1 MIEHLFLSAVSTQ
14 NPDLTL
20 DDHPCPTQADASRTN
35 ARRHTRPT
43 PRAHARPAHPR
54 GGSAPI
60 ILDPNRRGHGL
71 VEAFTTIP
79 HR

>member
-1 MIEHLFLSAVSTQ
+1 MTGPLA
-14 NPDLTL
+14 
-20 DDHPCPTQADASRTN
+20 CKGASRTN

-54 GGSAPI
+54 GGSALIIDLI
-60 ILDPNRRGHGL
+60 ILDPNHRGHGL